1 MTVLSVEDLR
11 ISYRS
16 RGEWR
21 EVVHN
26 ISFSIQRGEMLA
38 FVGESGSG
46 KTTTAQAIIGLLAD
60 NARRDAGRI
69 VLNGEVISDWS
80 DKRLNRL
87 RGVSIS
93 LVPQDPGNS
102 LNPVK
107 TIGQQVEEIL
117 RLHQSLSAAERRQQ
131 ALNLLAK
138 VGLSHPEQRFDQY
151 PHQLSGGMKQR
162 VLIAIAIAL
171 QPDLIIADEPTSALD
186 VTVQKRILDL
196 LDILRR
202 ESGTAVLFV
211 THDLALAAERADRI
225 MVFRQERFRNKAP
238 PRRLSSVHSIL
249 TPASCSTTCWMRR
262 WGWRRLVTGRW
273 PRRPFAWRGSANA
286 SRWANRRCRRST
298 ASALKSDAAAPMRW
312 WANPARENHHGA
324 DPAGL

>member
-93 LVPQDPGNS
+93 QVPQDPGNS

-117 RLHQSLSAAERRQQ
+117 RLHQSSPPLSAD
-131 ALNLLAK
+131 
-138 VGLSHPEQRFDQY
+138 SRF
-151 PHQLSGGMKQR
+151 
-162 VLIAIAIAL
+162 
-171 QPDLIIADEPTSALD
+171 
-186 VTVQKRILDL
+186 
-196 LDILRR
+196 
-202 ESGTAVLFV
+202 
-211 THDLALAAERADRI
+211 
-225 MVFRQERFRNKAP
+225 
-238 PRRLSSVHSIL
+238 L
-249 TPASCSTTCWMRR
+249 TCS
-262 WGWRRLVTGRW
+262 
-273 PRRPFAWRGSANA
+273 
-286 SRWANRRCRRST
+286 
-298 ASALKSDAAAPMRW
+298 LKSVSATR
-312 WANPARENHHGA
+312 NSVLTSIRISCL
-324 DPAGL
+324 AG

>member
-117 RLHQSLSAAERRQQ
+117 RLHQSLSAAE
-131 ALNLLAK
+131 APTA
-138 VGLSHPEQRFDQY
+138 RF
-151 PHQLSGGMKQR
+151 
-162 VLIAIAIAL
+162 
-171 QPDLIIADEPTSALD
+171 
-186 VTVQKRILDL
+186 
-196 LDILRR
+196 
-202 ESGTAVLFV
+202 
-211 THDLALAAERADRI
+211 
-225 MVFRQERFRNKAP
+225 
-238 PRRLSSVHSIL
+238 L
-249 TPASCSTTCWMRR
+249 TCS
-262 WGWRRLVTGRW
+262 
-273 PRRPFAWRGSANA
+273 
-286 SRWANRRCRRST
+286 
-298 ASALKSDAAAPMRW
+298 LKSVSATR
-312 WANPARENHHGA
+312 NSVLTSIRISCL
-324 DPAGL
+324 AG

>member
-117 RLHQSLSAAERRQQ
+117 RLHQSSPPLSAD
-131 ALNLLAK
+131 
-138 VGLSHPEQRFDQY
+138 SRF
-151 PHQLSGGMKQR
+151 
-162 VLIAIAIAL
+162 
-171 QPDLIIADEPTSALD
+171 
-186 VTVQKRILDL
+186 
-196 LDILRR
+196 
-202 ESGTAVLFV
+202 
-211 THDLALAAERADRI
+211 
-225 MVFRQERFRNKAP
+225 
-238 PRRLSSVHSIL
+238 L
-249 TPASCSTTCWMRR
+249 TCS
-262 WGWRRLVTGRW
+262 
-273 PRRPFAWRGSANA
+273 
-286 SRWANRRCRRST
+286 
-298 ASALKSDAAAPMRW
+298 LKSVSATRNSVLTSIHISCLA
-312 WANPARENHHGA
+312 E
-324 DPAGL
+324 

>member
-1 MTVLSVEDLR
+1 
-11 ISYRS
+11 
-16 RGEWR
+16 
-21 EVVHN
+21 
-26 ISFSIQRGEMLA
+26 
-38 FVGESGSG
+38 
-46 KTTTAQAIIGLLAD
+46 TAQAIIGLLAD

-80 DKRLNRL
+80 AKRLNRL

-171 QPDLIIADEPTSALD
+171 QPDLIIADEPTRLD
-186 VTVQKRILDL
+186 VI
-196 LDILRR
+196 
-202 ESGTAVLFV
+202 SYAV
-211 THDLALAAERADRI
+211 
-225 MVFRQERFRNKAP
+225 
-238 PRRLSSVHSIL
+238 
-249 TPASCSTTCWMRR
+249 
-262 WGWRRLVTGRW
+262 
-273 PRRPFAWRGSANA
+273 
-286 SRWANRRCRRST
+286 
-298 ASALKSDAAAPMRW
+298 
-312 WANPARENHHGA
+312 
-324 DPAGL
+324 